1 MLAGAIKD
9 LAPSKDW
16 DLSPGS
22 KESFCKLGVGGAT
35 GAGLWEGGAIWRIL
49 AVRWS
54 LKVRVWFGA
63 VWLHSSGLTEPRALA
78 RD

>member
-35 GAGLWEGGAIWRIL
+35 GAGLWGRGYLEDLSCQEVELKGEG
-49 AVRWS
+49 V
-54 LKVRVWFGA
+54 VWDCVASQLG
-63 VWLHSSGLTEPRALA
+63 S
-78 RD
+78 D